1 MTLPANASPA
11 TPLELISTGD
21 FYARRKSHL
30 F

>member
-1 MTLPANASPA
+1 MTLPASASPA
-11 TPLELISTGD
+11 TPLELILTGD